1 MANDNGDIVQCGGCG
16 MSLEDP
22 ADLSVENPIPCPRC
36 GSTLRSPRS
45 LTVSVTET
53 VNINEYGAMLHE
65 KDGRA
70 IGFSES
76 PRDGR
81 STAATLDAETR
92 LKFAVSGSSPQGEED
107 TLHVC
112 RVLAQR
118 LRKDDARW
126 MDPEPAVGQL
136 DCVIKSS
143 DQQRTL
149 NVQVVRAIVD
159 QSLWRTLNLAG
170 AVSLEV
176 PVTEAVNAI
185 KNAVEL
191 KASDRKIPSKDRGAI
206 TLALDATRL
215 PGLAFDV
222 VIDQFR
228 ADHGSW
234 VTRLGFSAVWL
245 VGPRSSLV
253 WRLDIR
259 AGS

>member
-1 MANDNGDIVQCGGCG
+1 MANDGADIVQCGGCG
-16 MSLEDP
+16 MHLEDRP
-22 ADLSVENPIPCPRC
+22 NLPVENRIPCPRC
-36 GSTLRSPRS
+36 GSTLRSPDS
-45 LTVSVTET
+45 LSVNVTET
-53 VNINEYGAMLHE
+53 VNITDYRAMLHE
-65 KDGRA
+65 QDGRA

-81 STAATLDAETR
+81 STSATLDRNDR

-118 LRKDDARW
+118 LRQDDARW

-170 AVSLEV
+170 VVSGEV
-176 PVTEAVNAI
+176 SVTEAVTVM
-185 KNAVEL
+185 KKAVEV
-191 KASDRKIPSKDRGAI
+191 KASERKIPSKDRGAL
-206 TLALDATRL
+206 TLASMLRAY
-215 PGLAFDV
+215 LAWPF
-222 VIDQFR
+222 
-228 ADHGSW
+228 
-234 VTRLGFSAVWL
+234 T
-245 VGPRSSLV
+245 RSSINFVQSMDL
-253 WRLDIR
+253 
-259 AGS
+259 G